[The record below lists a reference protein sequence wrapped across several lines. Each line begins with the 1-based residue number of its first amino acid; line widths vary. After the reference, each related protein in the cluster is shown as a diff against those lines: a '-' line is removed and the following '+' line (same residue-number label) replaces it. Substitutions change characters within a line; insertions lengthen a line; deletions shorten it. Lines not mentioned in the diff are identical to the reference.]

1 MSAALRATTWEISE
15 SEDECH
21 SESKTES
28 VTFIVESVDT
38 QCSDDTT
45 STTLASTDEP
55 SQDHNLSPPRVPRS
69 KTPCPPLGPG
79 SLSPCPDRKRRSRDH
94 TEAEQLKAKQKRD
107 ARDDQRAARA
117 IEKEERKREQ
127 QGRKKLA
134 EHMRSLRPENCL
146 KSLTICIDPAVLQHN
161 GSDVLLDRLSTSGW
175 RFVIDRQSLPQTIC
189 WTRELAQPGE
199 DGCGSVEEDQV
210 SWVLD
215 LADFIDVVISVK
227 EVLRSEEGPSG
238 RSLLAGMLEFLNGNA
253 NKVVTLL
260 VIGSQMNSASA
271 WSAPS
276 LQAQIGMEDLDMEEV
291 MVYLQLYRNV
301 SLSFFRDWQ
310 AVTDHLVGVT
320 KALSKRPSR
329 QLAERGGLPFC
340 ADGPWASG
348 VQVKRE
354 GAGLRQVWNR
364 QVQQLNRVS
373 VAVATAV
380 TASYP
385 SPHLLLQAYG
395 SLESEEQR
403 RKLLAPLS
411 VTSEGRERRVG
422 PDISSRIYRCLS
434 EPNPEMGLD

>member
-146 KSLTICIDPAVLQHN
+146 KSLTICIDPGKQ
-161 GSDVLLDRLSTSGW
+161 W
-175 RFVIDRQSLPQTIC
+175 
-189 WTRELAQPGE
+189 
-199 DGCGSVEEDQV
+199 
-210 SWVLD
+210 
-215 LADFIDVVISVK
+215 
-227 EVLRSEEGPSG
+227 
-238 RSLLAGMLEFLNGNA
+238 
-253 NKVVTLL
+253 
-260 VIGSQMNSASA
+260 
-271 WSAPS
+271 
-276 LQAQIGMEDLDMEEV
+276 
-291 MVYLQLYRNV
+291 
-301 SLSFFRDWQ
+301 
-310 AVTDHLVGVT
+310 
-320 KALSKRPSR
+320 
-329 QLAERGGLPFC
+329 
-340 ADGPWASG
+340 
-348 VQVKRE
+348 
-354 GAGLRQVWNR
+354 GAGEWVDR
-364 QVQQLNRVS
+364 
-373 VAVATAV
+373 
-380 TASYP
+380 
-385 SPHLLLQAYG
+385 G
-395 SLESEEQR
+395 FI
-403 RKLLAPLS
+403 LS
-411 VTSEGRERRVG
+411 V
-422 PDISSRIYRCLS
+422 IL
-434 EPNPEMGLD
+434 PNWN